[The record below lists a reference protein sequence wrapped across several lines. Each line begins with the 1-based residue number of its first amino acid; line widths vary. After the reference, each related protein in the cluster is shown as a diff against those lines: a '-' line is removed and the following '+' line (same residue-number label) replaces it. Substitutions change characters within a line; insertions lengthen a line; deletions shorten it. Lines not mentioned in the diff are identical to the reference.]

1 VDVDVDANAAPVSAV
16 EEETEPRLIL
26 RPLWVRFSDQDL
38 SQKEIGISTK
48 LLEIAFYL
56 KYLLVQVAAIRKSQ
70 RKDFELTSNA
80 ERDFQK
86 YPRASS

>member
-1 VDVDVDANAAPVSAV
+1 M
-16 EEETEPRLIL
+16 
-26 RPLWVRFSDQDL
+26 
-38 SQKEIGISTK
+38 STK

-56 KYLLVQVAAIRKSQ
+56 KYLLVQVAAIRKPQ

-86 YPRASS
+86 YPRAS